1 MKGGSD
7 LQRYVD
13 LLVPGAGPTKI
24 RITRGEGPID
34 LVGSHCVEYFGF
46 KDEDSD
52 HSVSPS
58 TWSAATD
65 SDHCVSVIV
74 TSEEEG
80 NTDNEMEAEDQEE
93 SAKGNKSGDKK
104 DEKTKEFMQLRDS
117 KPTRQV
123 VRVPTQKW
131 ETESQDVIN
140 SIVNPKIVKAR
151 ADLHEEL
158 TKQGSKTMN
167 LKLSVMP
174 KRKKPALDAFK
185 TCQSSQIERK
195 VEETLA
201 EESHLRWDKAPS
213 TPKELSPSKE
223 KLRTS
228 ILSCL
233 SQLEGTDQKNA
244 EEKEVEKEL
253 DKMEIEDEPPKPKKI
268 IDLNEYRN
276 RIGKI
281 SVEFKSNAGENLED
295 LSATSSSKTETEN
308 SSVSELC
315 ESGEDKDEDEV
326 TVVSDRDDS
335 SSVVT
340 SVVINGGQK
349 DGSDVDDGKEE
360 QEPDVTTI
368 SDNENDEFEDN
379 DINTLPED
387 RTEKPGAAT
396 ISVNGNDMERT
407 EDRDITTLS
416 DDGDEEF
423 GEKHGPDVTTVSD
436 NEDDGNGNVEEREV
450 TTLSGDDNSEVSC
463 RHAPDVTVYS
473 DPEADTEEYV
483 TTLSDNDQDRS
494 PGSEASVSIQSEVM
508 MKSSAGNRL
517 TDDPFSFYGD
527 KSKNP
532 DSSPTSTR
540 NSTPEIPLETN
551 LSCRSESPFPEVV
564 QITKS
569 IPEDAELKITL
580 TKSPSKPSP
589 VVQVDDDED
598 WEEIPSSPIIKSQL
612 RLRNHRKF
620 PSKLKVPDTG
630 HISIAEDSCSIASS
644 RPRRQKPQFPSL
656 TDVDKAKLKNL
667 PHEEREKA
675 FNNLKREEEKDKSID
690 LTSDEEKSCKGKKM
704 IIVHLSIHIL

>member
-1 MKGGSD
+1 MVVVEKESNHAQANDFKISKVLIPSQQNLKEKDD
-7 LQRYVD
+7 L
-13 LLVPGAGPTKI
+13 
-24 RITRGEGPID
+24 
-34 LVGSHCVEYFGF
+34 F
-46 KDEDSD
+46 K
-52 HSVSPS
+52 
-58 TWSAATD
+58 
-65 SDHCVSVIV
+65 
-74 TSEEEG
+74 
-80 NTDNEMEAEDQEE
+80 
-93 SAKGNKSGDKK
+93 
-104 DEKTKEFMQLRDS
+104 QLRDS
-117 KPTRQV
+117 KPTRKV
-123 VRVPTQKW
+123 ARVPPQKW

-185 TCQSSQIERK
+185 TFQSSQIERK

-213 TPKELSPSKE
+213 TPKELSPYKANLH
-223 KLRTS
+223 KN

-349 DGSDVDDGKEE
+349 DGSDVDEGKEE

-473 DPEADTEEYV
+473 DPEADTDEYV
-483 TTLSDNDQDRS
+483 TTLSDN
-494 PGSEASVSIQSEVM
+494 GSEASVSIQSEVM

-517 TDDPFSFYGD
+517 TDDPFSCYGD

-540 NSTPEIPLETN
+540 NSTPEILLETN
-551 LSCRSESPFPEVV
+551 LSRRSESPLPEVV

-620 PSKLKVPDTG
+620 PSKLKVPETG

-667 PHEEREKA
+667 PHKEREKA